1 MAEGEQQER
10 EEVSN
15 CSSAVDL
22 MRVELVVARAAC
34 IDALVVFLIV
44 LQLFDAIFIQQTAVL
59 LIHNHELVAYL
70 PFTIG
75 VRS

>member
-44 LQLFDAIFIQQTAVL
+44 FQLFDAIFIQQTAVL
-59 LIHNHELVAYL
+59 LIHNHKLVAYL
-70 PFTIG
+70 PFTVG